1 MPLPSVLLLIDDAV
15 AILIVTMLGLRF
27 HQIDA
32 VMWERL
38 PFTFFPFFLTWLLAA
53 AALKLYQPQTAG
65 QWAQLWRVP
74 LAAGI
79 AALPAA
85 ALRALWLGTPLVPGF
100 VFVMGGAVA
109 LGLLISRSFYVLTL
123 GSRWRQHG

>member
-32 VMWERL
+32 VLWERL
-38 PFTFFPFFLTWLLAA
+38 PFTFFPYFLTWLLAA

-65 QWAQLWRVP
+65 QWTQLWRVP

-85 ALRALWLGTPLVPGF
+85 ALRALWLGTPLVPLF
-100 VFVMGGAVA
+100 ALIMGGAIA
-109 LGLLISRSFYVLTL
+109 LGLLVSRSFYVLAM

>member
-32 VMWERL
+32 VLWERL

-74 LAAGI
+74 LVAGI

-85 ALRALWLGTPLVPGF
+85 ALRALWLGKALGPRFLF
-100 VFVMGGAVA
+100 FMGGGGAP
-109 LGLLISRSFYVLTL
+109 R
-123 GSRWRQHG
+123 